1 MIEAGHEG
9 LSVRRQCELL
19 GLSRRGLYYRPVG
32 ESAENLRLMGIIDET
47 YTQRPFYGVRKMTAH
62 LRRAG
67 HAVNPKRVR
76 RLMRQMG
83 LEAIYPRKRLS
94 LAAEGH
100 KRYPYLLRDLSIDRP
115 D

>member
-1 MIEAGHEG
+1 MIEVGQDV

-32 ESAENLRLMGIIDET
+32 ESAENLQLMGIIDET

-76 RLMRQMG
+76 RLKLAPRQKKLPLWLRLKCRAG
-83 LEAIYPRKRLS
+83 LC
-94 LAAEGH
+94 
-100 KRYPYLLRDLSIDRP
+100 LRF
-115 D
+115 